1 MVTQP
6 SPRSMSVEE
15 WRALERANPDTKYE
29 YIDGNV
35 YMMSGGSF
43 NHARIAQNMVAELNN
58 FFGDGPCSA
67 YNSDV
72 RVRLSE
78 ERYTLPD
85 MSVTCSEH
93 DQGTGDEV
101 ETPLL
106 IAEVLSDSTEARDRG
121 RKFGYYR
128 ACPTIQEYV
137 LIATRYQTVEV
148 YRRTSEGWTS
158 YRVYGPGEEVELESL
173 DVRIPLATLYRRTT
187 VCEGLDDVEGD
198 L

>member
-43 NHARIAQNMVAELNN
+43 NHARIAQNMVAVLNN
-58 FFGDGPCSA
+58 IFGDGPCSA

-78 ERYTLPD
+78 ERYTYPD
-85 MSVTCSEH
+85 VSVTCSEQ

-101 ETPLL
+101 LTPLL

-128 ACPTIQEYV
+128 ACLPIQEYV

-158 YRVYGPGEEVELESL
+158 YRVYGPGDEVELESMGIS
-173 DVRIPLATLYRRTT
+173 IPLATLYRRTT
-187 VCEGLDDVEGD
+187 VREGLDDAEGEV
-198 L
+198 

>member
-6 SPRSMSVEE
+6 SPRSMSIEE
-15 WRALERANPDTKYE
+15 WHALERANPDVKYE
-29 YIDGNV
+29 YIDGKV

-43 NHARIAQNMVAELNN
+43 NHARIAGNMIAELNN

-85 MSVTCSEH
+85 VSVTCSEH
-93 DQGTGDEV
+93 DQGTEDEM

-137 LIATRYQTVEV
+137 MIATRYQTVEV
-148 YRRTSEGWTS
+148 YRRTSAGWTS
-158 YRVYGPGEEVELESL
+158 YRVYGPGDVVELESL
-173 DVRIPLATLYRRTT
+173 NMYIPIATLYRRTT
-187 VCEGLDDVEGD
+187 VPEGLKDVEGEV
-198 L
+198 